1 MTSVEPPAGSGQH
14 DGPGPQGESG
24 PQGGSG
30 PPDGSGPQGPLPPS
44 ARVRVTGPPRRVVR
58 RATRTEQIDA
68 GTEVGGV
75 YVRSLVRE
83 QLRLGLLTVAVL
95 GLGLGSLPAVFYLF
109 PGLAAVT
116 VLGVPLAWAVLAG
129 AVYPLLLVVG
139 WVHVRRAEALERDFA
154 DLVAREEGR

>member
-1 MTSVEPPAGSGQH
+1 MTSVEPP
-14 DGPGPQGESG
+14 
-24 PQGGSG
+24 
-30 PPDGSGPQGPLPPS
+30 DGSGPDGSAPDGAGPDGARPGGAGPPGPLPPS